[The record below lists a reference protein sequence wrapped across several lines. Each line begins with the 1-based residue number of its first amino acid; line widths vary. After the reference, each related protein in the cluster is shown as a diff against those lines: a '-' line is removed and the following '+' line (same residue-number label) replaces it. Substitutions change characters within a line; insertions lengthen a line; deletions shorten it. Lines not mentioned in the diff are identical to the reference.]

1 MTNND
6 PRSSSRYQTPA
17 AIREES
23 FQRGLRGLDA
33 DKVYEYLDLLADQV
47 QATERELN
55 DLQAENQRL
64 SAELRRVGA
73 ALYDYEHV
81 GDRVNAQVVEM
92 FSQAQLVAEEMVQDV
107 SRDARERVGQARA
120 HEREIVQEAMNSAGQ
135 QVRSYALAAQAEMQ
149 RIMESFASNVD
160 RLGNS
165 PLSGDS
171 RNGSRPGSLGSD

>member
-6 PRSSSRYQTPA
+6 QRSSSRYQSPA
-17 AIREES
+17 SIREES

-47 QATERELN
+47 EASEKELSETR
-55 DLQAENQRL
+55 AENQRL
-64 SAELRRVGA
+64 QTELRRAQA

-107 SRDARERVGQARA
+107 SRDARERVGQARM
-120 HEREIVQEAMNSAGQ
+120 HEREIVQQAMDAAGQ
-135 QVRSYALAAQAEMQ
+135 QVRSYALAAQAQMQ
-149 RIMESFASNVD
+149 AIMESFASDVD

-165 PLSGDS
+165 PLPGDS